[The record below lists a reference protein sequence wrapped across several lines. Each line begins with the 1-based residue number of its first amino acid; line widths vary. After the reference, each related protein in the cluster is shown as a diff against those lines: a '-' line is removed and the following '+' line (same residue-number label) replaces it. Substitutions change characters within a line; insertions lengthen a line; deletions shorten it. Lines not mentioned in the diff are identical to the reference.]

1 MGLPDA
7 LPSPVLEPSELEL
20 AVPESSLPDVELL
33 PDVPLMP
40 RESVPPELSV
50 LPTSRESVPVMPDKL
65 MPEDLLPDALLKP
78 EDPLP
83 SRRLLTLRESVPSE
97 LDALLMPEE
106 LDLLTPEE

>member
-1 MGLPDA
+1 
-7 LPSPVLEPSELEL
+7 
-20 AVPESSLPDVELL
+20 
-33 PDVPLMP
+33 MP
-40 RESVPPELSV
+40 REFVPLELSV
-50 LPTSRESVPVMPDKL
+50 LLSSRESVPVMLDALL